1 MVFILSFSFDIEFV
15 PRRDKQNQIENK
27 IGTIENVIEML
38 NGILCADKS
47 DTESPKKQPKPATK
61 PTTAASDDDSPER
74 LKTKVIESL
83 SKKRKD
89 SDRNRDEA

>member
-1 MVFILSFSFDIEFV
+1 
-15 PRRDKQNQIENK
+15 
-27 IGTIENVIEML
+27 ML

-47 DTESPKKQPKPATK
+47 DTDSPKKQSKPPAK
-61 PTTAASDDDSPER
+61 PPVAASDDDSPER

-89 SDRNRDEA
+89 SDRNRDRDEAWVFLLLQLNNISLTMQKKS

>member
-1 MVFILSFSFDIEFV
+1 
-15 PRRDKQNQIENK
+15 
-27 IGTIENVIEML
+27 ML

-47 DTESPKKQPKPATK
+47 DTESPKKQPKPPTK
-61 PTTAASDDDSPER
+61 PTAPPSDDDSPER
-74 LKTKVIESL
+74 LKTKALESL

>member
-1 MVFILSFSFDIEFV
+1 
-15 PRRDKQNQIENK
+15 
-27 IGTIENVIEML
+27 ML

-47 DTESPKKQPKPATK
+47 DTESPKKQPKPPAKPPAKPIAT
-61 PTTAASDDDSPER
+61 PSDDDSPER
-74 LKTKVIESL
+74 LKTKALESL

>member
-1 MVFILSFSFDIEFV
+1 MSSNGFCLR
-15 PRRDKQNQIENK
+15 PRNRKQSQIENK

-38 NGILCADKS
+38 NGILNADKS
-47 DTESPKKQPKPATK
+47 DTDSPKKAVKPAPKPADN
-61 PTTAASDDDSPER
+61 AANSDSSPER

-89 SDRNRDEA
+89 SDRVRNDE

>member
-1 MVFILSFSFDIEFV
+1 MFFLFHFDVECDNFI
-15 PRRDKQNQIENK
+15 KQSQIESK

-38 NGILCADKS
+38 NGILSADKS
-47 DTESPKKQPKPATK
+47 DNDSPQKKPLKPTTK
-61 PTTAASDDDSPER
+61 PTVAASDDDSPER

-89 SDRNRDEA
+89 SDRSRDEA

>member
-1 MVFILSFSFDIEFV
+1 MCLVGII
-15 PRRDKQNQIENK
+15 RAYTYKQNQIENK

-47 DTESPKKQPKPATK
+47 DSESPKKQQKPVPKPAA
-61 PTTAASDDDSPER
+61 AASDDDSPER

-83 SKKRKD
+83 SKNRKD